1 MRAIVLTAFSFFSSN
16 MDVPAASSIIDRIS
30 CGRMLSTLVILPV
43 PPRFRISTTR
53 HNNNTGA
60 RGRTLHDEEVGVVDV
75 ELDALEQ
82 VLHCVLR
89 RPVPAE
95 EVLARPVQRD
105 LRNAGAFSSPSF
117 PHAPN
122 AGRTCLVTD
131 TSAMFS
137 NPSGALLLS
146 ELSKTIVTDARTTPA
161 WPRL

>member
-1 MRAIVLTAFSFFSSN
+1 MAEVTAKGHARRTSWISSRRFSLRAIVLTAFSFFSSN

-82 VLHCVLR
+82 I
-89 RPVPAE
+89 
-95 EVLARPVQRD
+95 
-105 LRNAGAFSSPSF
+105 
-117 PHAPN
+117 
-122 AGRTCLVTD
+122 GRAHV
-131 TSAMFS
+131 
-137 NPSGALLLS
+137 
-146 ELSKTIVTDARTTPA
+146 
-161 WPRL
+161 